1 MTTLISDL
9 LKDEPVWLQI
19 VIIGAIVFFSIN
31 TIVITFS
38 RFLEALDYL
47 KATLFKKLK
56 VLFKAVKFIV
66 LLIIKIVFFPIT
78 IIKLIKENKFYD
90 QFIIVNNEDK
100 EKINY
105 AGIN

>member
-19 VIIGAIVFFSIN
+19 VIIGAILFFSIN

-56 VLFKAVKFIV
+56 ALFKVFKFIV
-66 LLIIKIVFFPIT
+66 VLIIKIVFFPIT
-78 IIKLIKENKFYD
+78 IFKLFKENKFYD
-90 QFIIVNNEDK
+90 QFIIINNDDK
-100 EKINY
+100 EKVNY
-105 AGIN
+105 EGIN